1 MSLTDRP
8 LVDEIVLISSDR
20 LAIVTTRI
28 NLLGTALLPTNGD
41 NFRGRRYV
49 RDKDTVLRI

>member
-20 LAIVTTRI
+20 LAIVMTRI
-28 NLLGTALLPTNGD
+28 NLLGTTLLPTNGD

-49 RDKDTVLRI
+49 HDKDTVLRI